1 MTRKTPKKGQF
12 PRDQSRR
19 ACAAFDRHSRDAPP
33 PDGLFHAT
41 HDTATMSEDAPP
53 ADAPPA
59 EGEAP
64 APKPKLGGLARFKK
78 AVGGVKA
85 ANAFTP
91 GGLSKLPKKDPS
103 PTPSAAPS
111 EAGDAAPKKNP
122 LAKLKSAVT
131 KISAA
136 NAFGKAAPN
145 MAKKPPS
152 AAPSRAGSVMGEPAP
167 SIASLGG
174 FKKAAGSKP
183 PSRAVSVMGDENDD
197 PGGMKKG
204 AKSVKGSSRATTP
217 AGKDGTVAGS
227 APHSPAKSVKSKAA
241 EDLPEVK
248 ATAEGATR
256 LRNGNP
262 GMVIAHNV
270 EYGDE
275 VWASFEG
282 RAIAVGRFK
291 AGELHPSRVFNQPT
305 LA

>member
-1 MTRKTPKKGQF
+1 
-12 PRDQSRR
+12 
-19 ACAAFDRHSRDAPP
+19 
-33 PDGLFHAT
+33 
-41 HDTATMSEDAPP
+41 MSEDAPP

-197 PGGMKKG
+197 PAGMKKG

-248 ATAEGATR
+248 GAPPPMDAINQRIAALEDLARHSLGASVPNGAAGAE
-256 LRNGNP
+256 RNSG
-262 GMVIAHNV
+262 
-270 EYGDE
+270 
-275 VWASFEG
+275 
-282 RAIAVGRFK
+282 
-291 AGELHPSRVFNQPT
+291 
-305 LA
+305 

>member
-1 MTRKTPKKGQF
+1 M
-12 PRDQSRR
+12 
-19 ACAAFDRHSRDAPP
+19 
-33 PDGLFHAT
+33 
-41 HDTATMSEDAPP
+41 
-53 ADAPPA
+53 
-59 EGEAP
+59 
-64 APKPKLGGLARFKK
+64 
-78 AVGGVKA
+78 KA

-197 PGGMKKG
+197 PAGMKKG

-248 ATAEGATR
+248 GAPPPMDAINQRIAALEDLARHSLGASGIPNGAPEGDHSLGAGSGGIPYKNYSEQRRMREELEDMRYRMRNMEEFGAPAQTATPREPRETAAE
-256 LRNGNP
+256 
-262 GMVIAHNV
+262 
-270 EYGDE
+270 
-275 VWASFEG
+275 
-282 RAIAVGRFK
+282 RAEREPVVR
-291 AGELHPSRVFNQPT
+291 
-305 LA
+305 

>member
-1 MTRKTPKKGQF
+1 
-12 PRDQSRR
+12 
-19 ACAAFDRHSRDAPP
+19 
-33 PDGLFHAT
+33 
-41 HDTATMSEDAPP
+41 MSEDAPP

-197 PGGMKKG
+197 PGMKKG

-248 ATAEGATR
+248 GAPPPMDAINQRIAALEDLARHSLGASGAIPGAARGGPFRPGRGIRRHPVQELLRAEAHARGARGHAVQDEKHGGVWSAGSNGDAEGAE
-256 LRNGNP
+256 RNG
-262 GMVIAHNV
+262 G
-270 EYGDE
+270 
-275 VWASFEG
+275 
-282 RAIAVGRFK
+282 
-291 AGELHPSRVFNQPT
+291 
-305 LA
+305 